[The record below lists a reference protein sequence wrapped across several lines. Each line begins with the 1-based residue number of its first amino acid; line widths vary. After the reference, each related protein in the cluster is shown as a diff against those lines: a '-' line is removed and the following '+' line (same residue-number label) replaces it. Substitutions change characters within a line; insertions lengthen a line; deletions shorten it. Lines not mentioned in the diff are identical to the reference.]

1 MLIRSARLL
10 QSALVSVVIA
20 MPGSTSAAALITP
33 EEAALPGMKGA
44 VANSN
49 RGITRG
55 PKITVTEESGAKSP
69 IRFQVKFQPL
79 GGSTIDVDG
88 LKVIYLKQ
96 PNVDLTP
103 RVKPFVQPTGID
115 MPDAQLPPGDHLVR
129 IDVKDSEGR
138 VSTTSFVLKIAP

>member
-1 MLIRSARLL
+1 MLNKSARLL
-10 QSALVSVVIA
+10 QSALLSAAITLPVSA
-20 MPGSTSAAALITP
+20 HAAALITP
-33 EEAALPGMKGA
+33 EEAALPPMKGA

-55 PKITVTEESGAKSP
+55 PKITVTEENGAKSP

-79 GGSTIDVDG
+79 GGSTIDVEG
-88 LKVIYLKQ
+88 MKVIYLKQ
-96 PNVDLTP
+96 PNVDLTS
-103 RVKPFVQPTGID
+103 RVMPFTQASGID

>member
-1 MLIRSARLL
+1 MVSNSARTLRAAFL
-10 QSALVSVVIA
+10 ATVLA
-20 MPGSTSAAALITP
+20 MPVPAFAEALITP
-33 EEAALPGMKGA
+33 EEAALPPMKGA

-103 RVKPFVQPTGID
+103 RVKPFAQPTGID